1 MRLIDIYHAG
11 IDYWSGNHYRL
22 KEYVLRDGK
31 KHPFALI
38 CPGGGYK
45 KRILCIGDSIT
56 FGAGVIYSRWRNA
69 FPVMLEKMLGHEFQ
83 VLNYGIS
90 GATLLDEGDMPYCG
104 EDEFISEE
112 AVNIIA

>member
-1 MRLIDIYHAG
+1 
-11 IDYWSGNHYRL
+11 
-22 KEYVLRDGK
+22 
-31 KHPFALI
+31 
-38 CPGGGYK
+38 
-45 KRILCIGDSIT
+45 
-56 FGAGVIYSRWRNA
+56 
-69 FPVMLEKMLGHEFQ
+69 MLEKMLGHEFQ